1 MALFQV
7 NMPQVPDSVAIHN
20 IADTPLLKRAKLILV
35 TTYLVS
41 FCVAFSFIFWSGY
54 KEITVIPP
62 ELNIFLNI
70 FSACSFIALFIVFF
84 YFSKLSLRRRIFN
97 LYIVVFAI
105 TLIGAIINFIVP
117 QDIDDLLS
125 KDSEG
130 SLAVAALFL
139 YTCIALP
146 VYFYI
151 FWQMGKELS
160 FILNDACFFKGTKMM
175 VISFIAMLVELVFT
189 MVALGLKSEALIVIV
204 ALLLLATCILLIV
217 GCILYLI
224 AVFRIHQIIAYGE
237 QIPNTIS

>member
-1 MALFQV
+1 MQDAL
-7 NMPQVPDSVAIHN
+7 IG
-20 IADTPLLKRAKLILV
+20 L
-35 TTYLVS
+35 
-41 FCVAFSFIFWSGY
+41 
-54 KEITVIPP
+54 
-62 ELNIFLNI
+62 
-70 FSACSFIALFIVFF
+70 LFIS
-84 YFSKLSLRRRIFN
+84 YILAS
-97 LYIVVFAI
+97 IVVFAI
-105 TLIGAIINFIVP
+105 ALIGAIISFIVS
-117 QDIDDLLS
+117 QGIDDLLS

-160 FILNDACFFKGTKMM
+160 FILNDAYFFKGTKMM